1 MMIKKRKN
9 LITHKTHKVKSGS
22 LWPRYLL
29 LTLMF
34 FSLGF
39 YSAYKFFDAGNVSE
53 TLLEMAKLE
62 IQINE
67 NESQIAELELKVQ
80 MNKEVNDKLSED
92 IRAIQLENNE
102 LKEDILFYE
111 KIVGKRKKYLGH
123 KEPLFT
129 LCVLCV
135 IKFFLFLIIISRK

>member
-53 TLLEMAKLE
+53 TLL
-62 IQINE
+62 
-67 NESQIAELELKVQ
+67 
-80 MNKEVNDKLSED
+80 
-92 IRAIQLENNE
+92 
-102 LKEDILFYE
+102 
-111 KIVGKRKKYLGH
+111 
-123 KEPLFT
+123 
-129 LCVLCV
+129 
-135 IKFFLFLIIISRK
+135 

>member
-80 MNKEVNDKLSED
+80 MNKEVNDKLSKD

-111 KIVGKRKKYLGH
+111 KIVGKRKK
-123 KEPLFT
+123 
-129 LCVLCV
+129 
-135 IKFFLFLIIISRK
+135 